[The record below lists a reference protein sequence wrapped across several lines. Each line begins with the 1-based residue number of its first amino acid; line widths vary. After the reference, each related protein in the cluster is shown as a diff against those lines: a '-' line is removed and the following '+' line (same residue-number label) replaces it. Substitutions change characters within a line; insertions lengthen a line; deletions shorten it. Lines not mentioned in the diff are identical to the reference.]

1 MHLSLC
7 LLCKDTGHVKDK
19 VVHLFLGHS
28 CYNSFLCI
36 QITNNVKQHLC
47 VSQIAGIGGR
57 GLGDLGSR
65 VGMDEKELTLPGEA
79 VSVKLPVRKDE
90 LDRDRKVIQ

>member
-36 QITNNVKQHLC
+36 QITNNVKQHLN
-47 VSQIAGIGGR
+47 VFRKSP
-57 GLGDLGSR
+57 GLGVGDWGTYG